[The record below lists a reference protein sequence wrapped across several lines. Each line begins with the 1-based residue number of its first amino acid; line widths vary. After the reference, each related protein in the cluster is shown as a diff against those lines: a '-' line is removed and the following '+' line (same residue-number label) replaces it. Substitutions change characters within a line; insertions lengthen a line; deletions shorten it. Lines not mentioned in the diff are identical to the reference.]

1 MIKKIVGGI
10 LSLLGGLL
18 TLLLLPFLV
27 HTVINVIFVLILGQ
41 PVPGWWWQLIGS
53 LQNILALP
61 IVAFAFVIKVGSAM
75 SLIGPLIVI
84 LVIMAVGILLLRL
97 GLRLMRKERSAKR

>member
-1 MIKKIVGGI
+1 MKKIAGSI
-10 LSLLGGLL
+10 LTVLGGLL
-18 TLLLLPFLV
+18 ILLLLPFLI
-27 HTVINVIFVLILGQ
+27 HTVMNVICVLLLGQ
-41 PVPGWWWQLIGS
+41 PVPGWWWQFIGS

-61 IVAFAFVIKVGSAM
+61 IVAFAFVIKVGPAM

-97 GLRLMRKERSAKR
+97 GLRLVRKERRAKR